1 MKYFVLVFLFL
12 VVSFQCDAQ
21 DVYKT
26 PSGKRYHLSSCRMVE
41 NVSSKLVGLNTIAAS
56 KLTPCK
62 ICKPP
67 PKSKLQKRLNPED
80 KSVGISVSV
89 RCKGYTKKGT
99 RCKHQTKLANGYCF
113 QHTKQNSSSKTTSK
127 SSSTRTNSS
136 STASRCRGKTKSG
149 NRCKRKVKNG
159 SYCYQHD

>member
-1 MKYFVLVFLFL
+1 MKAFLSIFLFL
-12 VVSFQCDAQ
+12 ISLNIQAQ

-41 NVSSKLVGLNTIAAS
+41 NVSSKLVGLEIISAS

-67 PKSKLQKRLNPED
+67 PKSQLQNQLTAED
-80 KSVGISVSV
+80 KSVGTSTSV

-99 RCKHQTKLANGYCF
+99 RCKHKTKLANGYCF
-113 QHTKQNSSSKTTSK
+113 QHTKQNSSTKTTSQ
-127 SSSTRTNSS
+127 NSS
-136 STASRCRGKTKSG
+136 NTTNVSSRCRGKTKSG
-149 NRCKRKVKNG
+149 SRCKRKVKNG
-159 SYCYQHD
+159 NYCYQHD

>member
-1 MKYFVLVFLFL
+1 MKYLLTIFLFL
-12 VVSFQCDAQ
+12 VSLNIQAQ

-41 NVSSKLVGLNTIAAS
+41 NVSSKLIGLESIQKS

-67 PKSKLQKRLNPED
+67 PKSKLEKRLNSED
-80 KSVGISVSV
+80 KSVGTSVSV
-89 RCKGYTKKGT
+89 RCKGFTKKGT
-99 RCKHQTKLANGYCF
+99 RCKHKTKLANGYCY
-113 QHTKQNSSSKTTSK
+113 QHTKQNSSSTRSSQNSSNNT
-127 SSSTRTNSS
+127 SSS
-136 STASRCRGKTKSG
+136 SRCLGKTKSG
-149 NRCKRKVKNG
+149 KHCKRKVKNG

>member
-1 MKYFVLVFLFL
+1 MKVFLSIFLFL
-12 VVSFQCDAQ
+12 VSLNIQAQ

-41 NVSSKLVGLNTIAAS
+41 NVSSKLVGLETIAAS

-67 PKSKLQKRLNPED
+67 PKSQLQKRLNSED
-80 KSVGISVSV
+80 KSVGTSVSV

-99 RCKHQTKLANGYCF
+99 RCKHKTRLANGYCF
-113 QHTKQNSSSKTTSK
+113 QHTKQNSNASRNSQSS
-127 SSSTRTNSS
+127 
-136 STASRCRGKTKSG
+136 SRCRGKTKSG

-159 SYCYQHD
+159 NYCYQHD